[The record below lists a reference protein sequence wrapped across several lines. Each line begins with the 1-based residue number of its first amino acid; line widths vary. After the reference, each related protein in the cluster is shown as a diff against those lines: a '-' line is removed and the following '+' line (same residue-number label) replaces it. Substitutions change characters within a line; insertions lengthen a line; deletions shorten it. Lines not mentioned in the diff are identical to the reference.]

1 MRMTTLIAASLI
13 CLGASSVMAQRA
25 TALPLVEVE
34 QGRLAGIRDGELD
47 RFHAI
52 PFAAPP
58 VGALRWRA
66 PQPAPRWTGTRNAS
80 RIGPACPQTIR
91 PAIVAGGVADPQS
104 EDCLQLNIWRPV
116 GARKLPVMV
125 WIHGGAHVI
134 GSGTFPA
141 FDGTALALQGVIVVT
156 VNYRLGALGY
166 FAHPALTSAAPP
178 SEPTGNF
185 GLMDQ
190 LAALR
195 WVQANIAAF
204 GGDPRQVTLFGESA
218 GAIAVSTLLANP
230 QAKGL
235 FARAIVQSG
244 VGLVDLKTLADE
256 EARGLGVAARAG
268 AGPAATAEQLRAL
281 PVEALLKAGEVRKP
295 GEMVGP
301 FIDGRLVRESPWRT
315 FARSEPIDV
324 PLLVGANSNEA
335 SVILAMGVPPDAAQ
349 FYLGSDF
356 AAGRAAYG
364 AELPDDEL
372 ARQVLGDAWFVAPA
386 RRLAERT
393 GNGAPSYLYH
403 FDYVAEERRA
413 QAKGAAHGSEI
424 PYVFGTLDYLAAVAG
439 PVSAADRT
447 FSAGLSACWVAFAKT
462 GTPTCPLVPQWA
474 RYDSARDRTV
484 VFGSRTAIVSQ
495 FRKTQ
500 IDHLLKVHAQRTGWP
515 PGNAGQ
521 RP

>member
-1 MRMTTLIAASLI
+1 MRLYTLIAAALAW
-13 CLGASSVMAQRA
+13 LVPASTMAQQTPA
-25 TALPLVEVE
+25 QPVVKVA
-34 QGRLAGIRDGELD
+34 QGQLAGVRDGELD

-52 PFAAPP
+52 PFAASP
-58 VGALRWRA
+58 VGPLRWRA
-66 PQPAPRWTGTRNAS
+66 PQPAPRWRGTRDAS
-80 RIGPACPQTIR
+80 RLGPACPQTIR
-91 PAIVAGGVADPQS
+91 PAVVAGGVADHQS
-104 EDCLQLNIWRPV
+104 EDCLQLNIWRPS

-141 FDGTALALQGVIVVT
+141 FDGTALARQGVIVVT

-166 FAHPALTSAAPP
+166 FAHPALTQAAPKG
-178 SEPTGNF
+178 EATGNY

-218 GAIAVSTLLANP
+218 GAIAVSTLLANT
-230 QAKGL
+230 QAKWL

-244 VGLVDLKTLADE
+244 VGLADMRTLADE
-256 EARGLGVAARAG
+256 EARGMAIAARAG
-268 AGPAATAEQLRAL
+268 AEPAATADELRAL
-281 PVEALLKAGEVRKP
+281 SVDSLVKAGEGRKP
-295 GEMVGP
+295 GEVAGP

-335 SVILAMGVPPDAAQ
+335 SVILAMGVPPGAAL
-349 FYLGSDF
+349 FYLGHDP

-364 AELPDDEL
+364 TGLADEEL

-386 RRLAERT
+386 RWLAGRSAK
-393 GNGAPSYLYH
+393 GAPSYLYH

-413 QAKGAAHGSEI
+413 RAKGAAHGSEI
-424 PYVFGTLDYLAAVAG
+424 PYVFGTLEYLASVAG
-439 PVSAADRT
+439 PVSAADRS
-447 FSAGLSACWVAFAKT
+447 FSAGISACWVAFAKT
-462 GTPTCPLVPQWA
+462 GVPNCPLVTEWP
-474 RYDSARDRTV
+474 RYESASDRAA
-484 VFGSRTAIVSQ
+484 VFGPQTAIVPQ
-495 FRKTQ
+495 FRKAQ
-500 IDHLLKVHAQRTGWP
+500 IDHLLKVHAQRTGVNP
-515 PGNAGQ
+515 
-521 RP
+521 

>member
-1 MRMTTLIAASLI
+1 MRLYPLIAAALAW
-13 CLGASSVMAQRA
+13 LVPASAIAQQA
-25 TALPLVEVE
+25 PAQPEVRVA
-34 QGRLAGIRDGELD
+34 QGQLAGVHDGELD

-58 VGALRWRA
+58 VGPLRWRA
-66 PQPAPRWTGTRNAS
+66 PQPAPRWTAIRDAS
-80 RIGPACPQTIR
+80 RLGPACPQTIR
-91 PAIVAGGVADPQS
+91 PAVVAGGVADNQS
-104 EDCLQLNIWRPV
+104 EDCLQLNIWRPA

-141 FDGTALALQGVIVVT
+141 FDGSALARQGVIVVT

-166 FAHPALTSAAPP
+166 FAHPALTRAAPKD
-178 SEPTGNF
+178 EATGNY

-230 QAKGL
+230 EAKGL

-244 VGLVDLKTLADE
+244 VGLADMKTLVDE
-256 EARGLGVAARAG
+256 EARGLAIAARAG
-268 AGPAATAEQLRAL
+268 AEPSASADELRAL
-281 PVEALLKAGEVRKP
+281 PVEALVKAGEVRKP
-295 GEMVGP
+295 GEMAGP
-301 FIDGRLVRESPWRT
+301 FIDGRLVRESPWRV

-335 SVILAMGVPPDAAQ
+335 SVILAMGVPPGAAL
-349 FYLGSDF
+349 FYLGDDP

-364 AELPDDEL
+364 AGLPDEEL

-386 RRLAERT
+386 RWLAQRSAK
-393 GNGAPSYLYH
+393 GAPSYLYH

-413 QAKGAAHGSEI
+413 RAKGAAHGSEI
-424 PYVFGTLDYLAAVAG
+424 PYMFGTLDYLASVAG
-439 PVSAADRT
+439 PVSAADRS
-447 FSAGLSACWVAFAKT
+447 FSASVSACWVAFAKT
-462 GTPTCPLVPQWA
+462 GTPDCPLAPEWP
-474 RYDSARDRTV
+474 RYDSASDRIA
-484 VFGSRTAIVSQ
+484 VFAPQTDIMPQ
-495 FRKTQ
+495 FRKAQ
-500 IDHLLKVHAQRTGWP
+500 IDHLLKVHAQRTGVNP
-515 PGNAGQ
+515 
-521 RP
+521 